1 MVLSSATSENR
12 EVFVEVYDLYY
23 VIGVY
28 ASGVEGFLFPT
39 NYKTEADALAA
50 INAPENRDKVKECVK
65 VKIQREVHTHTI
77 VRDGDV
83 KEISMPFLGE

>member
-28 ASGVEGFLFPT
+28 ESGVEGFLFPT
-39 NYKTEADALAA
+39 NYKREEDALAA

-77 VRDGDV
+77 VHDGDV

>member
-28 ASGVEGFLFPT
+28 ASGVEGHLFPN
-39 NYKTEADALAA
+39 NYMREEDALAA
-50 INAPENRDKVKECVK
+50 INATENRERVKQCVK

-77 VRDGDV
+77 VMDGDV
-83 KEISMPFLGE
+83 KEISKPFHGE